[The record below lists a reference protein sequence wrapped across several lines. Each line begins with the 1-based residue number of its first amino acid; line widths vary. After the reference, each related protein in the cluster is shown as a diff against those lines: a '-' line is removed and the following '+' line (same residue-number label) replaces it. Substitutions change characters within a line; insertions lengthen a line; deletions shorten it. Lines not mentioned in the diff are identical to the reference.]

1 MSKSY
6 STNLTQEQWEL
17 IKPLIPP
24 SLPGGRPREADIWEV
39 LNAIFYVLYEGCR
52 WRALPGDF
60 PNWQTVYTYFRN
72 WRLDGTWVRIHDR
85 LREWTRID
93 NDREPSPSEA
103 IIDSQSIKS
112 AAMVTQEVGY
122 DKGKNVKGRKRFLTV
137 DTLGLVLRVLI
148 TAASVGEREGGKQVL
163 KKVKQMEP
171 SVSRLHTIWVDAGF
185 DGNPFMRWVMDFC
198 RWIVQVVLRPKE
210 SKKFV
215 LLPKRWVVERTFGW
229 LTWCRRL
236 NKDYELLPETAE
248 TFVYI
253 AMIRIMV
260 RRLA

>member
-1 MSKSY
+1 MFCTKGVDGVHY
-6 STNLTQEQWEL
+6 QGTFPTGKQF
-17 IKPLIPP
+17 I
-24 SLPGGRPREADIWEV
+24 R
-39 LNAIFYVLYEGCR
+39 IFVIGAR
-52 WRALPGDF
+52 
-60 PNWQTVYTYFRN
+60 V
-72 WRLDGTWVRIHDR
+72 GTWVRIHDR
-85 LREWTRID
+85 LREWTRVA

-103 IIDSQSIKS
+103 IVDSQSVKS
-112 AAMVTQEVGY
+112 AAMVSQAVGY
-122 DKGKNVKGRKRFLTV
+122 DAGKQVKGRKRFLTV

-171 SVSRLHTIWVDAGF
+171 SGSRLHTIWVDAGF
-185 DGNPFMRWVMDFC
+185 NGNPFMRWVMDFC
-198 RWIVQVVLRPKE
+198 HWVVQVVLRPKE
-210 SKKFV
+210 RKEFV
-215 LLPKRWVVERTFGW
+215 LLPKRWVVERTLGW

-260 RRLA
+260 KRLA